1 MNIVIKVLF
10 TLVRVR
16 PTVKAATSSKDTQ
29 WIISCLRQASDKHSY
44 SIPHF
49 GPHGCAPGVP
59 WPFTSLKLDILV
71 ELRGNRDLRAGHLG
85 QQLGSLFRLVGPCP
99 RVQREAPC
107 LKFIYFRSVWSAQ
120 ALATAPSGG
129 SKEGTSVSLSLALFY
144 STWSCSYWTRAAA
157 HETSSLALCSL
168 LPYTEMC
175 AAAACKWSLMSLG
188 GSFRLQ
194 VSQKAL
200 R

>member
-107 LKFIYFRSVWSAQ
+107 LKVHVFQKRMERASPRNCPFRGEQ
-120 ALATAPSGG
+120 RNFRLTCTGG
-129 SKEGTSVSLSLALFY
+129 LFY
-144 STWSCSYWTRAAA
+144 SAWSCSVWTRAAA

-168 LPYTEMC
+168 LPYIEMC
-175 AAAACKWSLMSLG
+175 AAAACQWSLMSLG